1 MLRRPHRARPLPWE
15 SESCRPVNQLQ
26 RLGERGLSRTGCSG
40 AEGRSSAGSGTWAGP
55 WGGPGEPP
63 RGEGVQLGQ
72 RQRARPRAQSR
83 TRVRAGSREAARSL
97 SVVAGIAAPSAAGCA
112 RPAQPLRQSTHPPDY
127 WHTHA
132 SPLPGARIRAGKARI
147 LRAPR
152 RIADAAAARGA
163 DPFPRH
169 EPPQTGSVVR
179 PAQGRTLP
187 QPSEHR
193 PPRVLPNTSHPRRW
207 CKRARALLRL
217 NQAAWSTFPKRHHP
231 GQASGWREHLG
242 DAAAASGTP
251 SRGGPATPLPI
262 SAGAC
267 LSFSRL
273 PRGVPQTLRRSP
285 PQTKAEF
292 HGR

>member
-1 MLRRPHRARPLPWE
+1 MLRRPHRAWPLPWE

-40 AEGRSSAGSGTWAGP
+40 AEGRSSAGSGTGAGP

-127 WHTHA
+127 RRTHA

-147 LRAPR
+147 LRVPR

-169 EPPQTGSVVR
+169 EPPQTGSVVH

-187 QPSEHR
+187 QPSER
-193 PPRVLPNTSHPRRW
+193 RLPGVLPSPSHPRRW

-217 NQAAWSTFPKRHHP
+217 NQAAWSTFPKRRHP
-231 GQASGWREHLG
+231 GQASGWLEHLG
-242 DAAAASGTP
+242 VAARPPG
-251 SRGGPATPLPI
+251 RR
-262 SAGAC
+262 AGAA
-267 LSFSRL
+267 
-273 PRGVPQTLRRSP
+273 LRRP
-285 PQTKAEF
+285 FPFPQGHA
-292 HGR
+292 

>member
-112 RPAQPLRQSTHPPDY
+112 RPAQPLRQSTHPPTTGARMRPRY
-127 WHTHA
+127 PAHA
-132 SPLPGARIRAGKARI
+132 SSVSPGASPTLLLLVALTRSHGTSRHRREVSSARLRAGRFPNRPSTGLPVSCPI
-147 LRAPR
+147 LR
-152 RIADAAAARGA
+152 
-163 DPFPRH
+163 
-169 EPPQTGSVVR
+169 T
-179 PAQGRTLP
+179 
-187 QPSEHR
+187 
-193 PPRVLPNTSHPRRW
+193 
-207 CKRARALLRL
+207 
-217 NQAAWSTFPKRHHP
+217 P
-231 GQASGWREHLG
+231 G
-242 DAAAASGTP
+242 
-251 SRGGPATPLPI
+251 
-262 SAGAC
+262 AGASELALC
-267 LSFSRL
+267 
-273 PRGVPQTLRRSP
+273 
-285 PQTKAEF
+285 
-292 HGR
+292 

>member
-97 SVVAGIAAPSAAGCA
+97 RVVAGIAAPSAAGCA

-127 WHTHA
+127 RRTHA
-132 SPLPGARIRAGKARI
+132 SPLPGARIRPRYPARASAPAKHASSVSPGASPTLLLLVALTRSHGTSRHRREVSSARLRAGRFPNRPSTGLPVSCPI
-147 LRAPR
+147 LR
-152 RIADAAAARGA
+152 
-163 DPFPRH
+163 
-169 EPPQTGSVVR
+169 T
-179 PAQGRTLP
+179 
-187 QPSEHR
+187 
-193 PPRVLPNTSHPRRW
+193 
-207 CKRARALLRL
+207 
-217 NQAAWSTFPKRHHP
+217 P
-231 GQASGWREHLG
+231 G
-242 DAAAASGTP
+242 
-251 SRGGPATPLPI
+251 
-262 SAGAC
+262 AGASELALC
-267 LSFSRL
+267 
-273 PRGVPQTLRRSP
+273 
-285 PQTKAEF
+285 
-292 HGR
+292 

>member
-127 WHTHA
+127 RRTHA

-147 LRAPR
+147 LRVPR
-152 RIADAAAARGA
+152 RIADALLLVALTRSHGTSRHRREVSSARLRAGR
-163 DPFPRH
+163 FPNR
-169 EPPQTGSVVR
+169 PSTGLPVSC
-179 PAQGRTLP
+179 PILRT
-187 QPSEHR
+187 
-193 PPRVLPNTSHPRRW
+193 
-207 CKRARALLRL
+207 
-217 NQAAWSTFPKRHHP
+217 P
-231 GQASGWREHLG
+231 G
-242 DAAAASGTP
+242 
-251 SRGGPATPLPI
+251 
-262 SAGAC
+262 AGASELALC
-267 LSFSRL
+267 
-273 PRGVPQTLRRSP
+273 
-285 PQTKAEF
+285 
-292 HGR
+292 